1 MKAHFDNLCIIAE
14 NLGALYEDG
23 ITIGNAFELMEELPL
38 RKDYRRSIKEINNK
52 VLKGNS
58 LGKSF
63 NEHSVL
69 YPSFFVG
76 IISVGE
82 NSGELTKTLNSLSK
96 YYGQSNKVKKEL
108 KAALIYPAFIAVSLI
123 LLMVLLFFILIP
135 NMYDTFKGLN
145 ISMPSIIETIYY
157 GSKWMGENILL
168 CLTGLICYPIV
179 IFILIKL
186 FNIGN
191 RHIGYKILLKFKII
205 REYYEY
211 IFILLISVVLSSGI
225 SLVKGIEMCIG
236 STGKQVIEDRLIY
249 INTEI
254 LKGVELSKS
263 LNNGFLSKYSLSMIT
278 LGENSGSLEAVVKKL
293 ETRLERSM
301 EEKLKKIITMIT
313 PIFIGGM
320 AVVVFIFIYILVIP
334 IMDVMYSGYK

>member
-14 NLGALYEDG
+14 NLGTLYEDG
-23 ITIGNAFELMEELPL
+23 ITIGNAFELLEELPL
-38 RKDYRRSIKEINNK
+38 RKDYKRSIKEINNE

-63 NEHSVL
+63 NEHSLL

-108 KAALIYPAFIAVSLI
+108 KAALIYPAFIGVSLI

-145 ISMPSIIETIYY
+145 ISMPSIVETIYY
-157 GSKWMGENILL
+157 GSKWMGENILM
-168 CLTGLICYPIV
+168 CLIGLICYPIV

-186 FNIGN
+186 SNIAN
-191 RHIGYKILLKFKII
+191 RNVRYKILLKFKII

-225 SLVKGIEMCIG
+225 SLVKGLEMCIG

-249 INTEI
+249 INTEL
-254 LKGVELSKS
+254 LKGGELSKS

-278 LGENSGSLEAVVKKL
+278 LGENSGSLEDVVKRL
-293 ETRLERSM
+293 ETRLEKSM

-313 PIFIGGM
+313 PIFIGVM
-320 AVVVFIFIYILVIP
+320 SVVLFIFIYILVIP

>member
-38 RKDYRRSIKEINNK
+38 RKDYKKSIKEINNE

-63 NEHSVL
+63 NEHSLL

-108 KAALIYPAFIAVSLI
+108 KAALIYPAFIGVSLI

-157 GSKWMGENILL
+157 GSKWMGENILV

-179 IFILIKL
+179 IFILIK
-186 FNIGN
+186 FSNIAN

-236 STGKQVIEDRLIY
+236 STGKQVIEEDLFILI
-249 INTEI
+249 
-254 LKGVELSKS
+254 
-263 LNNGFLSKYSLSMIT
+263 LNF
-278 LGENSGSLEAVVKKL
+278 
-293 ETRLERSM
+293 
-301 EEKLKKIITMIT
+301 
-313 PIFIGGM
+313 
-320 AVVVFIFIYILVIP
+320 
-334 IMDVMYSGYK
+334 

>member
-14 NLGALYEDG
+14 NLGSLYEDG
-23 ITIGNAFELMEELPL
+23 ITIGKAFELMEELPL

-108 KAALIYPAFIAVSLI
+108 KAALIYPAFIGVSLI
-123 LLMVLLFFILIP
+123 LLMALLFFILIP

-157 GSKWMGENILL
+157 VSKWMGENILL

-186 FNIGN
+186 SNIAN
-191 RHIGYKILLKFKII
+191 RQIRYKILLKFKII

-225 SLVKGIEMCIG
+225 SLVNGIEMCIG
-236 STGKQVIEDRLIY
+236 STGKPVIEDRLVY

-301 EEKLKKIITMIT
+301 EDKLKKIITMIT
-313 PIFIGGM
+313 PIFIGVM
-320 AVVVFIFIYILVIP
+320 ALVVFIFIYMLVVP